1 MNWSDCADLA
11 LQWLKGEIA
20 AKTGLVYD
28 FVTPQVEPVEL
39 YFLFTTTWHFNYFLL
54 TVNYK

>member
-11 LQWLKGEIA
+11 LQWLKGEFA

-39 YFLFTTTWHFNYFLL
+39 YFLFTTTWHFN
-54 TVNYK
+54 